1 MDNYTRLLL
10 IAARTALRCERLLL
24 RLSLDKLGENDVLT
38 HNDECIRLQG
48 IVEDAADAGKK
59 QKSGFEKREP

>member
-10 IAARTALRCERLLL
+10 IAARTALRCEKLLL
-24 RLSLDKLGENDVLT
+24 RLSLNKLGENDVLT

-48 IVEDAADAGKK
+48 IVEDMQTGGNE
-59 QKSGFEKREP
+59 SPERP